1 MPKIN
6 RVKHKTRTHSQTLAL
21 GSSGRSATWEVQE
34 TWGDTELRDTEAKA
48 GGLATIVPLLGPLF
62 GAAYR

>member
-1 MPKIN
+1 MEVSN
-6 RVKHKTRTHSQTLAL
+6 L
-21 GSSGRSATWEVQE
+21 GGARDI
-34 TWGDTELRDTEAKA
+34 WGDTELRDTEAKA